1 MPRPPIRLGN
11 IGENVIPSFGHWM
24 DAVSGNLEEN
34 DSSKSYL
41 VGLANPMRRVEDLVN
56 IITGPI
62 DADMLAAQ

>member
-1 MPRPPIRLGN
+1 
-11 IGENVIPSFGHWM
+11 M